1 MANPFG
7 WYNEPDDE
15 SDEGGHCIEEVLES
29 SLAVK
34 FLQDLDGQVIPGK
47 MFIKEDHL
55 LEPFTFDS

>member
-7 WYNEPDDE
+7 WHNEPDDE

-29 SLAVK
+29 SLVVK
-34 FLQDLDGQVIPGK
+34 FLQDLDSQVIPGK
-47 MFIKEDHL
+47 MVIKEDHL